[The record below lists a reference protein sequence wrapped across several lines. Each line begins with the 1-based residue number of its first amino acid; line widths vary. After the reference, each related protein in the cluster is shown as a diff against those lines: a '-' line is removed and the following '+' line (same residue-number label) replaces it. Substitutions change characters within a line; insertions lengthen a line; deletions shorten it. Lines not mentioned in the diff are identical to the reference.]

1 MSEADFIFRSMKTHH
16 VLVILVVDTRVL
28 SCVADSLQERRF
40 ASISPTDYEDTKAS
54 IFRSK
59 LIGIKVAH
67 GRCGWVKGEWERCGS
82 VARVGTLL
90 TITSPNGTFCFVP
103 SKTDSLA
110 TLLWNYVHPI
120 RQGWRRNMECMSPL
134 DVSMIL
140 LANDSL
146 TGTLALN
153 SKLQGLTIQNL
164 CRSTSVRS
172 LARQFNLPRPDLSKA
187 STLLLLLSSS
197 GSSSEKSCSTPS

>member
-28 SCVADSLQERRF
+28 SCVADSFQERRF
-40 ASISPTDYEDTKAS
+40 ARISPTHYKDTKVS
-54 IFRSK
+54 ISHSK

-110 TLLWNYVHPI
+110 TLFRNYVHPI
-120 RQGWRRNMECMSPL
+120 RLGRRRNMECTNLLHGLWMS
-134 DVSMIL
+134 VSY
-140 LANDSL
+140 
-146 TGTLALN
+146 
-153 SKLQGLTIQNL
+153 
-164 CRSTSVRS
+164 
-172 LARQFNLPRPDLSKA
+172 F
-187 STLLLLLSSS
+187 SSS
-197 GSSSEKSCSTPS
+197 LIMCHGTDGMFIVIKPTLCETMLGNFHPSS

>member
-1 MSEADFIFRSMKTHH
+1 MKTHH

-40 ASISPTDYEDTKAS
+40 ASISSTDYEDTKAS

-82 VARVGTLL
+82 VVRVGTLL
-90 TITSPNGTFCFVP
+90 TNGTFCFVP

-120 RQGWRRNMECMSPL
+120 RQEWRRIMECTNLLHGLWMS
-134 DVSMIL
+134 VSY
-140 LANDSL
+140 
-146 TGTLALN
+146 
-153 SKLQGLTIQNL
+153 
-164 CRSTSVRS
+164 
-172 LARQFNLPRPDLSKA
+172 F
-187 STLLLLLSSS
+187 SSS
-197 GSSSEKSCSTPS
+197 LIMCHGTDGMFIVIKPTLCETMLSHFHPSS